1 MRQTLVLLKFVV
13 VVSSFIALSSHA
25 APVDASADRQDAQS
39 WLKRIHSAAQA
50 LNYSGTFVY
59 QQADQIR
66 TSRIT
71 HLLEGRNEREKLEIL
86 DGKPREY
93 IRNNEEIICYVP
105 EIRTLLVEKRVTQDV
120 FPAILAATPA
130 ELAEHYDIRKGEA
143 GRVAGF
149 DCQALI
155 LEPKDNLRYGYKLWA
170 EKSTGLLL
178 RAQTLNERSEVV
190 EQIAFTQLAIGNVD
204 RAKVK
209 PSFPNTAGWRVENA
223 VMSQATFTGWNVKA
237 IPPGFR
243 KIREMKRMISD
254 TPAALPIAAGAPS
267 GPGTAGVLTSS
278 VKPTQ
283 RELSQI
289 VFSDGLAAISI
300 FIEPTSQSRTEGS
313 MQQGA
318 MNITGKRQGDF
329 WLTIVGEVPAAAIK
343 QVANSIEF
351 KPR

>member
-1 MRQTLVLLKFVV
+1 MRQSLVLFKFVV
-13 VVSSFIALSSHA
+13 VLSSFIALSSHA
-25 APVDASADRQDAQS
+25 SPGEPAIDRQDAQA
-39 WLKRIHSAAQA
+39 WLKRIHMAAQK

-59 QQADQIR
+59 QQANQIR

-71 HLLEGRNEREKLEIL
+71 HLTDGRNEREKLEIL

-105 EIRTLLVEKRVTQDV
+105 EIKTLLVEKRVTQDV
-120 FPAILAATPA
+120 FPAILAANPA
-130 ELAEHYDIRKGEA
+130 ELAENYEIRKGET

-149 DCQALI
+149 DCQAVV

-170 EKSTGLLL
+170 DKASGLLL
-178 RAQTLNERSEVV
+178 RAQTLNERNEVV
-190 EQIAFTQLAIGNVD
+190 EQIAFTQVAIGNVD
-204 RAKVK
+204 HAKVLT
-209 PSFPNTAGWRVENA
+209 SFPNTKGWRVENA
-223 VMSQATFTGWNVKA
+223 VMSPTTLTGWSVRA
-237 IPPGFR
+237 IPPGFK

-254 TPAALPIAAGAPS
+254 TPAAGTPAAASTIGAAAPR
-267 GPGTAGVLTSS
+267 AV
-278 VKPTQ
+278 Q
-283 RELSQI
+283 REVAQI
-289 VFSDGLAAISI
+289 VFSDGLAAISV
-300 FIEPTSQSRTEGS
+300 FIEPISQSRTEGS
-313 MQQGA
+313 IQQGA